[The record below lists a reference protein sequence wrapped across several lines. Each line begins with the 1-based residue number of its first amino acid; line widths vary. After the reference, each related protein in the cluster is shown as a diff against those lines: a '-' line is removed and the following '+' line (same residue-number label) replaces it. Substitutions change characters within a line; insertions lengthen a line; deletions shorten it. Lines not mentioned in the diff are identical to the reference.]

1 MSKYSIKGLK
11 YSLVVYLLQACLVF
25 ASRTHFLTSLWWLA
39 KGCTQFLVMWVSQTC
54 CLGSQ

>member
-11 YSLVVYLLQACLVF
+11 YSSVVYLVQAYLVL
-25 ASRTHFLTSLWWLA
+25 ASRIHFFTSLWWLA
-39 KGCTQFLVMWVSQTC
+39 KGRTQFLVMWVSQTR